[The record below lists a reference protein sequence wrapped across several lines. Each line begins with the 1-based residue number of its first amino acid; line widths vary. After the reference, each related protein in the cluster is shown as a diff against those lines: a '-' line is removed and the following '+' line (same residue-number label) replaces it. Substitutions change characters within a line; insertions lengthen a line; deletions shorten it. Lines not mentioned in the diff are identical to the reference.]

1 VLQGGQLSKHSLET
15 SEVNLNLKKIR
26 IAIPNKGRIK
36 QPTID
41 ALARAGLTILE
52 EERTYV
58 SKTSDPRFE
67 AIFARANDIPVY
79 VHYGAVDL
87 GITGHD
93 LILEREADV
102 LELLDLE
109 YGKATLVVA
118 VPEDSPIKTLN
129 DFRALTRVATEFPNI
144 TRKYFERLGKQ
155 VEVLEVSGT
164 AELAPKLGLAQM
176 IVEITSSGETLRKNR
191 LRIIS
196 AILEST
202 CRLACNKIAYRAFE
216 KEVSELQFKLQGEA

>member
-1 VLQGGQLSKHSLET
+1 M
-15 SEVNLNLKKIR
+15 KKRIR

-41 ALARAGLTILE
+41 ALARAGITILE

-58 SKTSDPRFE
+58 SKTSNPRFE

-93 LILEREADV
+93 LILEREANV
-102 LELLDLE
+102 LELVDLE

-118 VPEDSPIKTLN
+118 VTEKSPIKSIN
-129 DFRALTRVATEFPNI
+129 DVPALTRVATEFPNI
-144 TRKYFERLGKQ
+144 TRKYFEEQGKQ

-164 AELAPKLGLAQM
+164 TELAPKLGLAQM
-176 IVEITSSGETLRKNR
+176 IVDITSTGETLRKNK
-191 LRIIS
+191 LRIIGT
-196 AILEST
+196 ILDST
-202 CRLACNKIAYRAFE
+202 SRLACNKIAYRTFE
-216 KEVSELQFKLQGEA
+216 KEISELQSKLRGGA

>member
-1 VLQGGQLSKHSLET
+1 M
-15 SEVNLNLKKIR
+15 KKQIR

-36 QPTID
+36 QPTMD
-41 ALARAGLTILE
+41 ALARAGITILE

-58 SKTSDPRFE
+58 SKTSDPRYE

-93 LILEREADV
+93 LILEREANV

-109 YGKATLVVA
+109 FGKATLVVA
-118 VPEDSPIKTLN
+118 VPESSPINTVN
-129 DFRALTRVATEFPNI
+129 DVPALTRVATEFPNI
-144 TRKYFERLGKQ
+144 TRKYFEKQGKQ

-164 AELAPKLGLAQM
+164 AELAPKLGLAQI
-176 IVEITSSGETLRKNR
+176 IVDITSSGETLRKNK
-191 LRIIS
+191 LRVIGT
-196 AILEST
+196 ILDTTS
-202 CRLACNKIAYRAFE
+202 RLACNKIAYRTFE
-216 KEVSELQFKLQGEA
+216 KEISELQSKLRGEA